1 MAGAQLPPVLE
12 VRIIDTI
19 KTPLLQLLRHDL
31 TGMFREGRND
41 LTWGG
46 ARSYCSGRGMRM
58 VSLDSAAKRDH
69 FMQQVATLTIYLYLH
84 LLTLL
89 SISSI
94 NLYLWPGRG

>member
-1 MAGAQLPPVLE
+1 MS
-12 VRIIDTI
+12 
-19 KTPLLQLLRHDL
+19 
-31 TGMFREGRND
+31 GMFREGRND

-84 LLTLL
+84 LLTF
-89 SISSI
+89 II
-94 NLYLWPGRG
+94 Y

>member
-12 VRIIDTI
+12 VRRIIDII
-19 KTPLLQLLRHDL
+19 KTPVEWIYCCGCV
-31 TGMFREGRND
+31 TISPICREGRND

-69 FMQQVATLTIYLYLH
+69 FMQQVATLFI
-84 LLTLL
+84 
-89 SISSI
+89 
-94 NLYLWPGRG
+94 